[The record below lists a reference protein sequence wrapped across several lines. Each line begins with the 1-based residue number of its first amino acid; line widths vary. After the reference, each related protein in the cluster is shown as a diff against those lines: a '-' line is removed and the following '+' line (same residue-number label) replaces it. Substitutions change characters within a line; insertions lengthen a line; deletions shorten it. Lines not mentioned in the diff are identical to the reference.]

1 MLVVGRY
8 FGQPLRQTVAVIE
21 AQRSVGES
29 MYYHSWFRS
38 MLLRAGFTRTQVHR
52 MWVNHICEL
61 DARGRV
67 MCARLIVTRVIR
79 PGSQAAALLLNDHV
93 L

>member
-1 MLVVGRY
+1 MLVVER
-8 FGQPLRQTVAVIE
+8 FGNVRQSVATIE
-21 AQRSVGES
+21 NMRDDKSS

-38 MLLRAGFTRTQVHR
+38 ILLRAGFTRTQVHR

-61 DARGRV
+61 DGRGRV

-93 L
+93 LQ

>member
-1 MLVVGRY
+1 MLVVERY
-8 FGQPLRQTVAVIE
+8 GTELRQTVATIE
-21 AQRSVGES
+21 NKRSVGPS
-29 MYYHSWFRS
+29 MYYHSWFKS

-61 DARGRV
+61 DGRGRV

-93 L
+93 LQ